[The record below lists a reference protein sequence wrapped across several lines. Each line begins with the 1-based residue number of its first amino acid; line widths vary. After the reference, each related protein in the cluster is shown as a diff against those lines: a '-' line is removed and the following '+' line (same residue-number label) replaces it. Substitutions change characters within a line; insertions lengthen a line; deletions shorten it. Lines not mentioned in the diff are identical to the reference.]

1 MYIIIQDFPVSTQST
16 ETETKRSS
24 PYISQSCA
32 NYYLSIYISETKT
45 LNLYAETI
53 CLIAAL
59 GSEIPDSEIN
69 I

>member
-1 MYIIIQDFPVSTQST
+1 MSMQSI

-24 PYISQSCA
+24 SA

-45 LNLYAETI
+45 LHLYAETI